1 MKLTW
6 LTIALAVG
14 ANAAEPDRVREILET
29 TGVTGGLVVHVG
41 CGDGELTA
49 ALRADGRFLVHGLD
63 TDAGNIEAARKHIQS
78 LGQYGQVSVQPW
90 AGDRLPYV
98 DNFVNLIVV
107 SGQWPVDRAELLRV
121 LCPGGVAVFLDPK
134 SKIQNPKLAKPWP
147 ADIDNW
153 THFLHGPDNNAVAR
167 DRRVDV
173 PRSIQWVSEPRWGRS
188 HEELASMSAA
198 VTTGGRI
205 FLIVDE
211 SPLASIRFLSD
222 WKLVARDAFNGT
234 LLWKRPIGAW
244 VDHLR
249 HFRSGPA
256 HLPRRLVAVEDRV
269 YVTPSLDGPVVAL
282 DAATGQTVQ
291 QYAGTEHTE
300 EILVADGVLH
310 LVVGTSEGNRRG
322 GGLFA
327 RGEPDPTGFRF
338 ITAIEADTGKALWKK
353 AFDQDEYL
361 LPLTLAVKGS
371 RVCYQTT
378 SGIVCL
384 DYRSGDQ
391 LWKTTR
397 PTPTKRLAFSAPT
410 LVATDD
416 VILVAD
422 TDVGPAADDKP
433 AAGPVEWGVHGWS
446 EPGFSRRAKSTLR
459 AYAASD
465 GRELW
470 SAPCR
475 EGYTSPTDV
484 FVIDGVV
491 WVGPDFR
498 GLDLKTGEPVKQI
511 NTHAPRVGMPHHRC
525 YRDKASERFIF
536 TGKSGIEVLS
546 LDSGW
551 LRNNSW
557 IRGTCQYGII
567 PANGLLYAPPN
578 ACACF
583 LTVKVDG
590 FFAAA
595 PQRDKTGRMPFPDQS
610 VLERGPLYGKIPPPS
625 RPPAEDDWPM
635 YRHDPARSGAASSE
649 IPDTVQPM
657 WSASLG
663 GKHRSRNKWRKIPA
677 CDLAIYRKLEAYATE
692 KSDSYFSN
700 GAKLTQPVIAG
711 GRVFVASTDAHTL
724 YALDAGDGREIWRFT
739 AGGRIDSSPT
749 VWNQTVLFGSA
760 DGWIYCVGA
769 ADGALAWR
777 FRAAPAERLVGV
789 HGQLESI
796 WPVHGA
802 VLIQN
807 DTLYA
812 TAGRS
817 SYLDGGIVL
826 YRLDPA
832 TGKELSRTTLYHL
845 DPDTGEQLVPE
856 SKFNMEGTTN
866 DILSGDGEL
875 VFLKYFTFDRDGVR
889 TETTRPHLFSIT
901 SLLGEDWFVRTYW
914 IVGEGMPGAGW
925 SHWANAANTFP
936 SGRILSF
943 SNDIVY
949 GYGREKLAGGPV
961 GHRADTYRLFA
972 MPRTAAAPPV
982 AKQRKS
988 KPPRQAESLW
998 TDPQSLI
1005 VRAMVLGD
1013 DRLAVAGPPAWGEKD
1028 PNLLAFTDE
1037 PEARAGFEGRKSV
1050 YLRIVNAADGRKIS
1064 ECELPAMPVF
1074 DGLAAARG
1082 RLYLS
1087 TLDGTVLCLAA
1098 RSSKGT

>member
-1 MKLTW
+1 MKLTL

-14 ANAAEPDRVREILET
+14 ADAAEPDHVREIFEA
-29 TGVTGGLVVHVG
+29 TGVMGGLVVHVG
-41 CGDGELTA
+41 CGDGKLTA
-49 ALRADGRFLVHGLD
+49 ALRANDRFLVHGLD
-63 TDAGNIEAARKHIQS
+63 TDAGNVEAARRHIQS
-78 LGQYGQVSVQPW
+78 LGLYGTVSVQQW

-98 DNFVNLIVV
+98 NDFVNLIVV
-107 SGQWPVDRAELLRV
+107 SSPLSVAKEELLRV
-121 LCPGGVAVFLDPK
+121 LCPGGVAVFLTNDKGPMT
-134 SKIQNPKLAKPWP
+134 NDKLVNPWP
-147 ADIDNW
+147 ADIDDW

-173 PRSIQWVSEPRWGRS
+173 PRSIQWVSDPRWGRS

-198 VTTGGRI
+198 VTAGGRI
-205 FLIVDE
+205 FFVVDE
-211 SPLASIRFLSD
+211 APLASVRFLSD

-234 LLWKRPIGAW
+234 LLWKHPLGAW

-256 HLPRRLVAVEDRV
+256 HLPRRLVAVGDRV
-269 YVTPSLDGPVVAL
+269 YVTASLDGPVVAL
-282 DAATGQTVQ
+282 DAATGEVVR
-291 QYAGTEHTE
+291 QYADTEHTE
-300 EILVADGVLH
+300 EILAADGVLY
-310 LVVGTSEGNRRG
+310 LVAGTSEGNRRG

-327 RGEPDPTGFRF
+327 RGEPEPAGFRF
-338 ITAIEADTGKALWKK
+338 ITAIDADTGQSLWKK

-371 RVCYQTT
+371 RVCYQTS
-378 SGIVCL
+378 SGIACL

-391 LWKTTR
+391 LWQTAR
-397 PTPTKRLAFSAPT
+397 PTPAKRLAFSAPT

-416 VILVAD
+416 VILLAD
-422 TDVGPAADDKP
+422 TDVGPTADDQP

-459 AYAASD
+459 AYAARD

-491 WVGPDFR
+491 WLGPDFR

-511 NTHAPRVGMPHHRC
+511 NTQGPRVGMPHHRC

-551 LRNNSW
+551 LSNNSW

-583 LTVKVDG
+583 LTVKADG

-595 PQRDKTGRMPFPDQS
+595 PQRDATGRMPFPDQP
-610 VLERGPLYGKIPPPS
+610 VLERGPAYDDLLRPS
-625 RPPAEDDWPM
+625 SLELRPSDDWPM
-635 YRHDPARSGAASSE
+635 YRHDPTRSGAASGK
-649 IPDTVQPM
+649 IPDAVQET

-663 GKHRSRNKWRKIPA
+663 GK
-677 CDLAIYRKLEAYATE
+677 
-692 KSDSYFSN
+692 
-700 GAKLTQPVIAG
+700 LTQPVVAG
-711 GRVFVASTDAHTL
+711 GRVFVASTDAHMVH
-724 YALDAGDGREIWRFT
+724 ALDAGDGREIWRFT
-739 AGGRIDSSPT
+739 AGGRIDSPPA

-760 DGWIYCVGA
+760 DGWIYSVGA

-807 DTLYA
+807 GTLYA

-832 TGKELSRTTLYHL
+832 TGQELSKTVLYHL
-845 DPDTGEQLVPE
+845 NPDTGEQLVPE
-856 SKFNMEGTTN
+856 ARFNMEGTTN

-875 VFLKYFTFDRDGVR
+875 VFLKYFTFDRAGVR
-889 TETTRPHLFSIT
+889 TEATRPHLFSIT

-925 SHWANAANTFP
+925 SNWASAANTFP

-943 SNDIVY
+943 NRDTVY
-949 GYGREKLAGGPV
+949 GYGRENLAGGPV

-972 MPRTAAAPPV
+972 VPRIGAAPSL
-982 AKQRKS
+982 AKQGKR
-988 KPPRQAESLW
+988 KPPRQPEPLW

-1005 VRAMVLGD
+1005 VRAMVLGG
-1013 DRLAVAGPPAWGEKD
+1013 DRLAVAGPRAWSEKD
-1028 PNLLAFTDE
+1028 PDLLAFANE
-1037 PEARAGFEGRKSV
+1037 PEARANFEGRKGV
-1050 YLRIVNAADGRKIS
+1050 HLRIVNAADGETVS

-1074 DGLAAARG
+1074 DGLAAAGG

-1087 TLDGTVLCLAA
+1087 TLDGKVICLR
-1098 RSSKGT
+1098 RSDRT